1 MMRRVEKVFEPQF
14 KAEIARG
21 MLEYADD
28 WQRLG
33 MVPMVSS
40 HMGRV
45 QAIAEEE
52 ARVAINLF
60 GKRFAEE
67 VKAGPG
73 PDETKDFADTL
84 LRIARRFIA
93 GEAFRQRITSIA
105 DTTRD
110 HVIRMI
116 DRGFQEGLGQDGTG
130 KLIRD
135 VAPRLSR
142 ARANLIA
149 RTETHNAANYGSV
162 QAAKETGL
170 TLRKEW
176 IAALDERTRFQHSAL
191 SGKIVAADEKFSA
204 PAIRDDP
211 AYLIAHPGDED
222 APAFAT
228 INCRCAL
235 AWVTED

>member
-1 MMRRVEKVFEPQF
+1 MMRRVEKVSEP
-14 KAEIARG
+14 KYRKEIARG

-33 MVPMVSS
+33 MVPMASD
-40 HMGRV
+40 HFNKML
-45 QAIAEEE
+45 AIAEEE
-52 ARVAINLF
+52 AVSAIYIF

-67 VKAGPG
+67 VKAGYWPN
-73 PDETKDFADTL
+73 ETKGFAETL
-84 LRIARRFIA
+84 QRIARRYIT
-93 GEAFRQRITSIA
+93 GEAFRKRITKVS
-105 DTTRD
+105 DTTRAR
-110 HVIRMI
+110 VIRMI
-116 DRGFQEGLGQDGTG
+116 DLGYQQGLGQDGIG

-135 VAPRLSR
+135 VAPAL
-142 ARANLIA
+142 AKERANMIA